1 MFSTVTKYRKVVSI
15 IATVIII
22 HQHTGIIALLNMA
35 NRRWLAHS
43 LSSLLAKP
51 NAWQDPF
58 TAASH
63 SDVTL
68 ATHLDNAVG
77 KLEAKFDTDGLQV
90 ALAPLL
96 DAVLHHVGNHC
107 DEHIHGVQLVPA
119 PLQHP
124 SPLSYCYLV

>member
-1 MFSTVTKYRKVVSI
+1 MIYSCKSQRC
-15 IATVIII
+15 
-22 HQHTGIIALLNMA
+22 H
-35 NRRWLAHS
+35 
-43 LSSLLAKP
+43 
-51 NAWQDPF
+51 
-58 TAASH
+58 
-63 SDVTL
+63 
-68 ATHLDNAVG
+68 THLDNAVR
-77 KLEAKFDTDGLQV
+77 KLKAKLDTDGLQV